1 MRRLCVP
8 MSTLKAE
15 IGKGHFGRGLHDMV
29 YRLVFAGLLLS
40 ATATSRA
47 LPSIDPET
55 VEIRSGTLRLKGYLW
70 EPSGTGPF
78 PAVLF
83 NHGRSDGPQQHTSDL
98 TITAA
103 ARTLGPV
110 FVQHGYVFLY
120 PFRRGEGLSAA
131 QGPFIGDLLARETA
145 TRGEDARAHLQ
156 FVLLTTDHLED
167 ATSALSFLRSLT
179 RVDPRRIAVVGHSFG
194 GQLTLLMVG
203 RDPSIRGAVVFGPAA
218 ASWQRSLESRESLIA
233 AVRKTAAP
241 IMFIH
246 TANDY
251 DTAPGLTLAAEL
263 DSLHKPN
270 LLKIYPPVGQTPSE
284 GHNFLYTNIS
294 LWESDVF
301 GFLDEYVKR

>member
-1 MRRLCVP
+1 
-8 MSTLKAE
+8 MSTLQAA
-15 IGKGHFGRGLHDMV
+15 IGKRHFGRGLHDMV

-47 LPSIDPET
+47 LPSIDPKT
-55 VEIRSGTLRLKGYLW
+55 VEIRSGALHLKGYLW

-83 NHGRSDGPQQHTSDL
+83 NHGRSDGPQQHTRDL

-120 PFRRGEGLSAA
+120 PFRRGEGLSAG
-131 QGPFIGDLLARETA
+131 QGPFIGDLLAREAA

-179 RVDPRRIAVVGHSFG
+179 TVDPRRIAVAGHSFG
-194 GQLTLLMVG
+194 GQLTLLIAG
-203 RDPSIRGAVVFGPAA
+203 RDPSIRGAVAFGPAA

-233 AVRKTAAP
+233 AVCKTAAP

-251 DTAPGLTLAAEL
+251 DTTPGLTLAAQL

-270 LLKIYPPVGQTPSE
+270 LLKIYPPVGQTSSE
-284 GHNFLYTNIS
+284 GHNFLYTNVS